1 VATEEESIT
10 KLTFDSTD
18 FKFLAAYEAY
28 SKVFDETIEEGVKQQ
43 FNELVTQLSSDEIG
57 YSQFYRRIGDFREE
71 YDGREFRRARIQG
84 SRKFAYRRKEQE
96 RARIK
101 RHKR

>member
-1 VATEEESIT
+1 MATEEESIT

-28 SKVFDETIEEGVKQQ
+28 SKVFDDATEGVKQEL
-43 FNELVTQLSSDEIG
+43 NEMLTKLSADEISYPRF
-57 YSQFYRRIGDFREE
+57 YSRISQFREE
-71 YDGREFRRARIQG
+71 GESREFRRVRIKG

-96 RARIK
+96 RNRIK

>member
-1 VATEEESIT
+1 MATEEDSIT
-10 KLTFDSTD
+10 KLTFDSPD

-28 SKVFDETIEEGVKQQ
+28 SKVFDDAIEESVKQKL
-43 FNELVTQLSSDEIG
+43 NELVTQLSSDEIG
-57 YSQFYRRIGDFREE
+57 YPQFYRRIGEFREE
-71 YDGREFRRARIQG
+71 YEGREFRRARIQG

-96 RARIK
+96 RDRIK

>member
-10 KLTFDSTD
+10 KLTFDNTD

-28 SKVFDETIEEGVKQQ
+28 SKVFDDATEDVKQEL
-43 FNELVTQLSSDEIG
+43 NEMLTKLSADEISYPRF
-57 YSQFYRRIGDFREE
+57 YSRISQFREE
-71 YDGREFRRARIQG
+71 GESREFRRVRIKG

-96 RARIK
+96 RNRIK

>member
-1 VATEEESIT
+1 MATEEESIT
-10 KLTFDSTD
+10 KLTFDNTD

-28 SKVFDETIEEGVKQQ
+28 SKVFDDAEEVVKQEL
-43 FNELVTQLSSDEIG
+43 NEMITKLSADEISYPRF
-57 YSQFYRRIGDFREE
+57 YSRISQFREE
-71 YDGREFRRARIQG
+71 GESREFRRVRIKG

-96 RARIK
+96 RNRIK

>member
-1 VATEEESIT
+1 MATEEESIT

-28 SKVFDETIEEGVKQQ
+28 SKVFDDATEVVKQEL
-43 FNELVTQLSSDEIG
+43 NEMLTKLSADEISYPRF
-57 YSQFYRRIGDFREE
+57 YSRISQFREE
-71 YDGREFRRARIQG
+71 GESREFRRVRIKG

-96 RARIK
+96 RNRIK

>member
-1 VATEEESIT
+1 MATEEESIT

-28 SKVFDETIEEGVKQQ
+28 SKVFDDTTEGVKQEL
-43 FNELVTQLSSDEIG
+43 NEMLTKLSADEISYPRF
-57 YSQFYRRIGDFREE
+57 YSRISQFREE
-71 YDGREFRRARIQG
+71 GESREFRRVRIQG

-96 RARIK
+96 RNRIK

>member
-28 SKVFDETIEEGVKQQ
+28 SKVFDDATEVVKQEL
-43 FNELVTQLSSDEIG
+43 NEMLTKLSADEISYPRF
-57 YSQFYRRIGDFREE
+57 YSRISQFREE
-71 YDGREFRRARIQG
+71 GESREFRRVRIKG

-96 RARIK
+96 RNRIK

>member
-1 VATEEESIT
+1 MATEEESIT

-18 FKFLAAYEAY
+18 FKFLAAYGVY
-28 SKVFDETIEEGVKQQ
+28 SKVFDDATEGVKQEL
-43 FNELVTQLSSDEIG
+43 NEMLTKLSADEISYPRF
-57 YSQFYRRIGDFREE
+57 YSRISQFREE
-71 YDGREFRRARIQG
+71 GESREFRRVRIQG

-96 RARIK
+96 RNRIK

>member
-1 VATEEESIT
+1 MATEEESIT

-28 SKVFDETIEEGVKQQ
+28 SKVFDDATEVVKQEL
-43 FNELVTQLSSDEIG
+43 NEMLTKLSADEISYPRF
-57 YSQFYRRIGDFREE
+57 YSRISQFREE
-71 YDGREFRRARIQG
+71 GESREFRRVRIQG

-96 RARIK
+96 RNRIK

>member
-1 VATEEESIT
+1 METEKEPVT
-10 KLTFDSTD
+10 KLTFEKPD

-28 SKVFDETIEEGVKQQ
+28 SKVFDDSPEEEARQKL
-43 FNELVTQLSSDEIG
+43 NELVSQLSTDEISYPRF
-57 YSQFYRRIGDFREE
+57 YSRIGEFREE
-71 YDGREFRRARIQG
+71 SGDREFRRTRIQG